1 MRIWAFPSFY
11 PLDHPGLKWSGIFA
25 HRQYVGLK
33 ENGAEVKV
41 IVPVLWY
48 PPKPFSK
55 LNSNWKMLSRVNYPK
70 ERTFEGVQVYHPR
83 IANMKPSRLFNRKQ
97 YEERYTQAIVS
108 FFKSNNIQLNKETD
122 IFYSQWIPTGR
133 MVQQA
138 ARQLG
143 VKSAMLAIGDDI
155 VVWPHE
161 SADKKAAFIKA
172 WKEADLRL
180 AVAAYLAD
188 EGNKIVGEV
197 LPYKVVRRGV
207 EHQKFVPAKPGE
219 KERIRQEFNLPADK
233 IIILTVGS
241 ALVRKGWLD
250 LFDALAEIVKT
261 NQDIL
266 LVGIHSGSK
275 ELQLDDEAAKRGL
288 TKYFLNMGEVAPQTI
303 NQLYVAADIFC
314 LPSHWEGIANSVVEA
329 MSCGL
334 PVLTTAVCGHPE
346 LITSGENGILVEPKQ
361 PGQITK
367 ELAMLISDRKKRET
381 LGANARNFIV
391 DVWGSFA
398 QNSAKL
404 YKILSS

>member
-11 PLDHPGLKWSGIFA
+11 PLDHPGMKWSGIFA
-25 HRQYVGLK
+25 HRQYVALQ
-33 ENGAEVKV
+33 ENGAEIKV
-41 IVPVLWY
+41 IVPVLWH

-55 LNSNWKMLSRVNYPK
+55 LNANWKMLSTITYPK
-70 ERTFEGVQVYHPR
+70 ERIYEGIKVYHPR
-83 IANMKPSRLFNRKQ
+83 IANMKPSRIFTRKQ
-97 YEERYTQAIVS
+97 YEDRYMEAIVS
-108 FFKSNNIQLNKETD
+108 FFKSNNIKLNKETD

-138 ARQLG
+138 AHQLG

-172 WKEADLRL
+172 WKAADLRL
-180 AVAAYLAD
+180 SVAAYLAD
-188 EGNKIVGEV
+188 EGNKIVGEA

-219 KERIRQEFNLPADK
+219 KEKIRQEFNLPADK

-241 ALVRKGWLD
+241 AIVRKGWLD
-250 LFDALAEIVKT
+250 LFDALVDIVKT
-261 NQDIL
+261 SPNIV

-275 ELQLDDEAAKRGL
+275 ELKLDEEVARRGL
-288 TKYFLNMGEVAPQTI
+288 TNYFVNMGEVAPQTI

-346 LITSGENGILVEPKQ
+346 LITSGENGILVAPKQ
-361 PGQITK
+361 PAQIAK
-367 ELAMLISDRKKRET
+367 ELADLITNKEKRDT

-391 DVWGSFA
+391 NVWGSFA
-398 QNSAKL
+398 QNSDKL